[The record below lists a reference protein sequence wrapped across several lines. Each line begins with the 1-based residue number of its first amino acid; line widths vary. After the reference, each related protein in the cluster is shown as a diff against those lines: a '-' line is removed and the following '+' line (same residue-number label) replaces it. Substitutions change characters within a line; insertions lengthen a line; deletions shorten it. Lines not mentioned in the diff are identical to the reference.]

1 MIEFLVIL
9 LNIVFFVGSL
19 FLIVLVLIQRGKG
32 GGLAGAFGGMGGSSA
47 FGTRAGD
54 TFTRIT
60 VGAMIGWICVAMVL
74 VKLTAAGGTKFEH
87 EVPPEPLKNERP
99 AISAPPEEKGEKP
112 KAPGTDKPKPKSS
125 GAKGPARKPATPPA
139 KTKSASDF

>member
-1 MIEFLVIL
+1 VLQFLTIL

-19 FLIVLVLIQRGKG
+19 FLILLVLIQRGKG

-60 VGAMIGWICVAMVL
+60 VAAMIGWICVAMVL
-74 VKLTAAGGTKFEH
+74 VKLTAASGSKFQH
-87 EVPPEPLKNERP
+87 EVPPEPLKDERP
-99 AISAPPEEKGEKP
+99 AVTAPPEEKGEK
-112 KAPGTDKPKPKSS
+112 APGTDKPKSGPSHAKS
-125 GAKGPARKPATPPA
+125 PAKPAAPPA
-139 KTKSASDF
+139 KTKPASDF